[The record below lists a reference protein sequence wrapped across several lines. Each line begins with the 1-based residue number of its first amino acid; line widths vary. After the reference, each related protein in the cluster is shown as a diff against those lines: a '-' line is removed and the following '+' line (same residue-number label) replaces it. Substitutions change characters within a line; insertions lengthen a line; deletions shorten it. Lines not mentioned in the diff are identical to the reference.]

1 MGQVIRDLT
10 PVALGAVFAAPI
22 AVVASGLVMSA
33 AQKPL
38 AAGAGFVLGAALLA
52 LIFDGIAVAI
62 FRHVGVHAH
71 TQAKATIEIIL
82 GLLFILDGLRALIVH
97 RHSTGGPR
105 ERLRSIA
112 GRGWVALLLAGAA
125 IQLVNIDALTISLAG
140 AQTIAFGDLALGGR
154 ILALVYLVALMLI
167 LYWLP
172 LLAFLLVRGRTE
184 RALHWLDGWFAA
196 HERLV
201 EAGTGLLIGAL
212 FLSAGLAE

>member
-1 MGQVIRDLT
+1 MGDVIRDLT
-10 PVALGAVFAAPI
+10 PVALAAVFAAPI

-38 AAGAGFVLGAALLA
+38 AAGTGFVLGAALIA

-71 TQAKATIEIIL
+71 SQAKATIEILL
-82 GLLFILDGLRALIVH
+82 GLVFILDGLRALIVH
-97 RHSTGGPR
+97 RQGTGGPR
-105 ERLRSIA
+105 ARLRSIA
-112 GRGWVALLLAGAA
+112 ARGWLALLLAGAT

-140 AQTIAFGDLALGGR
+140 AQTIAVGDLELGER
-154 ILALVYLVALMLI
+154 ILALIYLVALMLI

-184 RALHWLDGWFAA
+184 RALRRLDGWFAR
-196 HERLV
+196 HERMV
-201 EAGTGLLIGAL
+201 EAGTGLVIGVL
-212 FLSAGLAE
+212 FLYAGLTE